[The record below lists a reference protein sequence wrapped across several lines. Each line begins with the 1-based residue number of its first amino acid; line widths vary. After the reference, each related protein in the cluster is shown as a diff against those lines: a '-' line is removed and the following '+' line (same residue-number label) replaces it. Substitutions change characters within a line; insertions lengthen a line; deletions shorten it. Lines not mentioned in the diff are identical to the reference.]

1 MPDLSLALGRV
12 LPCGPVCCREIQLG
26 GAGPAAYMPARVQI
40 ESLLGGGDDGQ
51 GAALTPCPR
60 PLLLVTPV
68 APLPGQVVQPP
79 PPSPACA
86 PVCVPCVSL
95 YECSLY
101 LGARQRLNPD
111 GVHLGD
117 TLHLGLHLA
126 DTLHLPPSHVGRL
139 SPAPHLGTRAVGN
152 TQQTHSRSLVDTGQD
167 GQRPSLHVFRPLSC
181 SLTSARSGASVELF
195 LRVLR
200 SSWCALGKGSGARR
214 VCLKQTR
221 ELP

>member
-1 MPDLSLALGRV
+1 MRFVTAWGGRASSLHASARPDRVAARRRRRRARGGPDALPPSSFACHPRRPAPWPGR
-12 LPCGPVCCREIQLG
+12 P
-26 GAGPAAYMPARVQI
+26 
-40 ESLLGGGDDGQ
+40 S
-51 GAALTPCPR
+51 
-60 PLLLVTPV
+60 
-68 APLPGQVVQPP
+68 P

-86 PVCVPCVSL
+86 PACVPCVSL

-101 LGARQRLNPD
+101 MGARQRLNPD

-139 SPAPHLGTRAVGN
+139 SPAPHLGTRAGGN